1 MKKQII
7 SEEFLRMQKL
17 AGLIT
22 ESEFKRQMI
31 KEMRIFDLKDKNG
44 KPTELFKIENFS
56 SVEDAIDMLNK
67 YYGMGENEV
76 DSFYTD
82 ETGTDY
88 NYAYVANDG
97 YTRFVKSLDEFS
109 DGYQTEEEWRVAS
122 EEEIMNE
129 SNLNENEDEDFDDE
143 DFDLNQAFKDAPN
156 EASYKDVLDIME
168 SYEMDDVLEDFKAE
182 FPKGEPIS
190 KDDYSEFA
198 MTLIDDMSEVAF
210 IQANWISIFD
220 EDIYEKAG
228 LV

>member
-44 KPTELFKIENFS
+44 RSTELFKIEDFTTT
-56 SVEDAIDMLNK
+56 EDAIDMLNK
-67 YYGMGENEV
+67 YYDMGEDEV

-122 EEEIMNE
+122 SEEIKAK
-129 SNLNENEDEDFDDE
+129 LNEGIYIAIDREPDEKEQEQIALAAEEKFFVDPKKIKFGKNPYDGDYSVYI
-143 DFDLNQAFKDAPN
+143 PN
-156 EASYKDVLDIME
+156 EGDTANMLFVLKKFGI
-168 SYEMDDVLEDFKAE
+168 
-182 FPKGEPIS
+182 GEPPYTS
-190 KDDYSEFA
+190 PH
-198 MTLIDDMSEVAF
+198 LR
-210 IQANWISIFD
+210 
-220 EDIYEKAG
+220 
-228 LV
+228 